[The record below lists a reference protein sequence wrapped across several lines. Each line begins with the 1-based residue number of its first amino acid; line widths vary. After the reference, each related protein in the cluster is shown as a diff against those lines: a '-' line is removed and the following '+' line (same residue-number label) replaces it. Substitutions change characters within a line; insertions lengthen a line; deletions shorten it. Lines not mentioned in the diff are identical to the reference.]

1 MEQLSNQA
9 RLSEPQI
16 VLATF
21 ENHEQAGTAVQ
32 ALRGRGIPEANISVA
47 VRHDPLEVSAEE
59 MAELDKEAEDTG
71 TDVAVGSAAGGLAGF
86 VAGLALFSI
95 PGFGQF
101 LGLGVL
107 AATLGGAAI
116 GSAAGERLAHFTALG
131 VPEDR
136 AERYGEAL
144 GAGHVV
150 VAITAPD
157 AQTVMVA
164 REVLGEHEADEID
177 VHPLSQGDASSP
189 TGTADVTTPGTQI
202 P

>member
-1 MEQLSNQA
+1 MEQPLDQVQT
-9 RLSEPQI
+9 SEPQI

-21 ENHEQAGTAVQ
+21 EDQERAGQAVH
-32 ALRGRGIPEANISVA
+32 ALRARGVPADNISVA
-47 VRHDPLEVSAEE
+47 VRHDPPEVSAEE
-59 MAELDKEAEDTG
+59 MAALDKEAEETG
-71 TDVAVGSAAGGLAGF
+71 ADVAVGSAAGGLAGF

-107 AATLGGAAI
+107 AATLSGAAV
-116 GSAAGERLAHFTALG
+116 GSAVGQRLAHFTALG
-131 VPEDR
+131 IPEDR

-157 AQTVMVA
+157 AAAVMVA
-164 REVLGEHEADEID
+164 REVLGEQEAEEID
-177 VHPLSQGDASSP
+177 VHPLRADDASS
-189 TGTADVTTPGTQI
+189 TGAAGATTPGTQTL
-202 P
+202 